1 MGTEMATAIVMV
13 ALIGFVAFRQWLAHQ
28 RRMMMHRERVAAIEK
43 GMELPPMEMEIRR
56 TNFNVQRVL
65 LLAGLCWIS
74 IGLGA
79 MVVLS
84 AVLTWGAPKFTDEIP
99 AGLQFI
105 GIAPIGIG
113 IAHVIVFFVGKNKVS

>member
-1 MGTEMATAIVMV
+1 
-13 ALIGFVAFRQWLAHQ
+13 
-28 RRMMMHRERVAAIEK
+28 MMMHRERVAAIEK

-56 TNFNVQRVL
+56 SNFNVQRVL